1 MRRKYRPYVALGAGL
16 YLFIMWSA
24 FRWEHSQHLPD
35 GTIFDHIENERK
47 RKFVEDQKE
56 EQKKQLAT
64 RPTSGAELR
73 LNAAPAFIAVRYDAD
88 HIVFMVAT
96 DSESRFAQAS
106 HALQAR
112 APQKIAAPA
121 QASAHLAGLE
131 ELWETDAGTSPR
143 LPESVKDTVPGDEWT
158 LSVSADST
166 VPVTIARAVTA
177 PTGCSL
183 ALGFLAAVPETQKA
197 AFTASREEYF
207 VVRRVPVAAAESAF
221 ATPQAPLPSVAISAN
236 VPAAGPVH
244 VAELTDWKP
253 PAIFQNQI
261 TALLNQRMLQ
271 ELPRLDATLRANGS
285 VPEQNPEPWL
295 AGNVRARRREWLHR
309 DKKLAAGE
317 SQLDYDVRAFR
328 LTPDGAPRLFV
339 RARWKLDGAAAFLM
353 TAWFRTEP
361 GAEQLGAAQLGAA
374 QPGAAPKD
382 PQKASEPRLA
392 QHDSE
397 QHDLE
402 MLSSDTSWSSTLRE
416 GRPGESLG
424 DTLDFQTILNEFDDD
439 HDGWAELLVHS
450 TDGASAHFTLELYTD
465 LGLVPTKTSFQRDLV
480 SPESCVEQ
488 R

>member
-24 FRWEHSQHLPD
+24 FRWERSQHLPD

-56 EQKKQLAT
+56 DQKKQL
-64 RPTSGAELR
+64 ELR
-73 LNAAPAFIAVRYDAD
+73 SELATAESRLNTGPAFVAVRYDAD
-88 HIVFMVAT
+88 HVVFMVAT
-96 DSESRFAQAS
+96 DSESRFGQAS
-106 HALQAR
+106 HALQTQ
-112 APQKIAAPA
+112 APQKIAASA

-131 ELWETDAGTSPR
+131 ELWETDAGTSRR
-143 LPESVKDTVPGDEWT
+143 LPESVKDTAPGDEWT

-183 ALGFLAAVPETQKA
+183 ALGFLAAVPEQQQS
-197 AFTASREEYF
+197 AFAASREEYF
-207 VVRRVPVAAAESAF
+207 VVRRGPLAAAEAASPPAPAQSVAVPPPASAASSVPVAE
-221 ATPQAPLPSVAISAN
+221 LP
-236 VPAAGPVH
+236 
-244 VAELTDWKP
+244 DWKST
-253 PAIFQNQI
+253 ANFQNEI
-261 TALLNQRMLQ
+261 TELLNERLLQ

-285 VPEQNPEPWL
+285 VPEQNPDPWL

-309 DKKLAAGE
+309 DKRLAAGE
-317 SQLDYDVRAFR
+317 GQLDYDVRAFR

-353 TAWFRTEP
+353 TAWFRAEP
-361 GAEQLGAAQLGAA
+361 GAA
-374 QPGAAPKD
+374 QPGAAQEVAQKD
-382 PQKASEPRLA
+382 AQKASQPRSEPRD
-392 QHDSE
+392 HP
-397 QHDLE
+397 E
-402 MLSSDTSWSSTLRE
+402 MLSADTSWSSALRE
-416 GRPGESLG
+416 GRPGASLG

-450 TDGASAHFTLELYTD
+450 TDGSSAHFTLELYTD

>member
-1 MRRKYRPYVALGAGL
+1 MRRKYRPYAAVGVGL
-16 YLFIMWSA
+16 YLFVMWSA
-24 FRWEHSQHLPD
+24 FRWERSQHLPD

-47 RKFVEDQKE
+47 KKFVADQREDQKKD
-56 EQKKQLAT
+56 QKRQLEA
-64 RPTSGAELR
+64 RPSSDAESR
-73 LNAAPAFIAVRYDAD
+73 LNASPAFVTVRYDAD
-88 HIVFMVAT
+88 HVVFMVAT
-96 DSESRFAQAS
+96 DSESRFGQAS

-131 ELWETDAGTSPR
+131 ELWETDAETSR
-143 LPESVKDTVPGDEWT
+143 ILPKNVKDTLPGDEWT

-183 ALGFLAAVPETQKA
+183 ALGFLAAVPEKQQA
-197 AFTASREEYF
+197 AFAASQEEYF
-207 VVRRVPVAAAESAF
+207 VVRREPVAAAEAASA
-221 ATPQAPLPSVAISAN
+221 AGLTPSQSVPVA
-236 VPAAGPVH
+236 VPASTASSAH
-244 VAELTDWKP
+244 VAELADWKP
-253 PAIFQNQI
+253 TANFQAQI
-261 TALLNQRMLQ
+261 ATLLNQRMLQ

-285 VPEQNPEPWL
+285 VPEQNPDPWL

-309 DKKLAAGE
+309 DKKLVVGE
-317 SQLDYDVRAFR
+317 GQLDYDVRAFR

-353 TAWFRTEP
+353 TAWFR
-361 GAEQLGAAQLGAA
+361 ADVADAMDARA
-374 QPGAAPKD
+374 M
-382 PQKASEPRLA
+382 QKASEPR
-392 QHDSE
+392 SE
-397 QHDLE
+397 QHDRIE
-402 MLSSDTSWSSTLRE
+402 MLSSDSSWSSALRE

-424 DTLDFQTILNEFDDD
+424 DTLDFETILNEFDDD

-465 LGLVPTKTSFQRDLV
+465 LGLVPTKTSFQRELA

>member
-24 FRWEHSQHLPD
+24 FHWERSQHLPD

-47 RKFVEDQKE
+47 RKFVEDQKIE
-56 EQKKQLAT
+56 DQKKEQKKQLEARPELAT
-64 RPTSGAELR
+64 AESR
-73 LNAAPAFIAVRYDAD
+73 LNAGPAFIAVRYDAD
-88 HIVFMVAT
+88 HVVFMVAT
-96 DSESRFAQAS
+96 DSEARFGQAS
-106 HALQAR
+106 HALQTQS
-112 APQKIAAPA
+112 PQKIAAPA

-131 ELWETDAGTSPR
+131 ELWETDAETSR
-143 LPESVKDTVPGDEWT
+143 ILPKSVKDTVPGDEWT

-285 VPEQNPEPWL
+285 VPEQNPDPWL

-353 TAWFRTEP
+353 TAWFRAEP
-361 GAEQLGAAQLGAA
+361 GDGQGDAENDA
-374 QPGAAPKD
+374 
-382 PQKASEPRLA
+382 QKASEPR
-392 QHDSE
+392 SE
-397 QHDLE
+397 QHDRIE
-402 MLSSDTSWSSTLRE
+402 MLSSDSSWSSALRE

-424 DTLDFQTILNEFDDD
+424 DTLGFQTILNEFDDD

-450 TDGASAHFTLELYTD
+450 TDGKSAHFTLELYTD
-465 LGLVPTKTSFQRDLV
+465 LGLVPTKTNFQRDLV

>member
-24 FRWEHSQHLPD
+24 FRWERSQHLPD

-56 EQKKQLAT
+56 DQKKQLEA
-64 RPTSGAELR
+64 RPASNAESR
-73 LNAAPAFIAVRYDAD
+73 LNAGPAFVAVRYDAD
-88 HIVFMVAT
+88 HVVFMVAT
-96 DSESRFAQAS
+96 DSESRFGQAA
-106 HALQAR
+106 HALQTQ

-131 ELWETDAGTSPR
+131 ELWETDAGTSRR
-143 LPESVKDTVPGDEWT
+143 LPESVKDTVPGDEWS

-183 ALGFLAAVPETQKA
+183 ALGFLAAVPEKRHA
-197 AFTASREEYF
+197 AFAASPEEYF
-207 VVRRVPVAAAESAF
+207 VVRRAPMAAVDVASPLASSQSAAPTSAVAPV
-221 ATPQAPLPSVAISAN
+221 Q
-236 VPAAGPVH
+236 
-244 VAELTDWKP
+244 VAELVDWKP
-253 PAIFQNQI
+253 TANFQNQI
-261 TALLNQRMLQ
+261 TAQLNQRMLQ

-285 VPEQNPEPWL
+285 VPEQNPDPWL

-317 SQLDYDVRAFR
+317 GQLDYDVRAFR

-339 RARWKLDGAAAFLM
+339 RARWKLDAAAAFLM
-353 TAWFRTEP
+353 TAWFRP
-361 GAEQLGAAQLGAA
+361 DVADAAAGPDAR
-374 QPGAAPKD
+374 KSS
-382 PQKASEPRLA
+382 SEPR
-392 QHDSE
+392 SE
-397 QHDLE
+397 QRDRIEL
-402 MLSSDTSWSSTLRE
+402 LSADTSWSSALRE
-416 GRPGESLG
+416 GRPGDSLG
-424 DTLDFQTILNEFDDD
+424 DTLDFETILNEFDDD

-450 TDGASAHFTLELYTD
+450 TDGASAQFRLELYTD
-465 LGLVPTKTSFQRDLV
+465 LGLVPTKTSFQRELV

>member
-1 MRRKYRPYVALGAGL
+1 MRRKYRPYVALAAGL

-24 FRWEHSQHLPD
+24 FHWERSQHLPD

-56 EQKKQLAT
+56 DQKKQIEARSELAT
-64 RPTSGAELR
+64 AESR
-73 LNAAPAFIAVRYDAD
+73 LNAGPAFVAVRYDAD
-88 HIVFMVAT
+88 HVVFMVAT
-96 DSESRFAQAS
+96 DSESRFGQAS
-106 HALQAR
+106 HVLQTQS
-112 APQKIAAPA
+112 PQKVAAPA

-131 ELWETDAGTSPR
+131 ELWETDAGTSRR

-158 LSVSADST
+158 LSVSADSI

-183 ALGFLAAVPETQKA
+183 ALGFLAAVPEKQQA
-197 AFTASREEYF
+197 AFAASREEYF
-207 VVRRVPVAAAESAF
+207 VVRRVPVAAPEAGSA
-221 ATPQAPLPSVAISAN
+221 APVTPSQSVPVSAPASSASL
-236 VPAAGPVH
+236 VH
-244 VAELTDWKP
+244 VATLPDWKP
-253 PAIFQNQI
+253 PANFQNEI
-261 TALLNQRMLQ
+261 TELLNQRMLQ
-271 ELPRLDATLRANGS
+271 ELPRLDVTLRANGS
-285 VPEQNPEPWL
+285 VPEQNPDPWL

-309 DKKLAAGE
+309 DKRLAAGE
-317 SQLDYDVRAFR
+317 GQLDYDARAFR

-353 TAWFRTEP
+353 TAWFRANE
-361 GAEQLGAAQLGAA
+361 ANDVAARNA
-374 QPGAAPKD
+374 
-382 PQKASEPRLA
+382 QKASQARSE

-397 QHDLE
+397 QRDRLE
-402 MLSSDTSWSSTLRE
+402 MLSSDTSWSSALRE

-450 TDGASAHFTLELYTD
+450 TDGASARFTLELYTD
-465 LGLVPTKTSFQRDLV
+465 LGLVPTKTSFQREMA

>member
-1 MRRKYRPYVALGAGL
+1 MRRKYRPYVAIAVGL
-16 YLFIMWSA
+16 YLLIMWSA
-24 FRWEHSQHLPD
+24 FRWEGRQHLPD
-35 GTIFDHIENERK
+35 GSIFDHIENERK
-47 RKFVEDQKE
+47 RKFVEDQKRD
-56 EQKKQLAT
+56 QKKQMEA
-64 RPTSGAELR
+64 RPTSDAELR
-73 LNAAPAFIAVRYDAD
+73 LNAGPAFVAVRYDAD
-88 HIVFMVAT
+88 HVVFMVAT
-96 DSESRFAQAS
+96 DSESRFAQAA
-106 HALQAR
+106 HALQTG

-121 QASAHLAGLE
+121 QASAHLAGLD
-131 ELWETDAGTSPR
+131 ELWETDAGTSGL
-143 LPESVKDTVPGDEWT
+143 LPESVKNTVPGDEWT

-183 ALGFLAAVPETQKA
+183 ALGFLAAVPEKQQA
-197 AFTASREEYF
+197 AFAASSEEYF
-207 VVRRVPVAAAESAF
+207 VVRREPVAAAEAASAS
-221 ATPQAPLPSVAISAN
+221 PQPPAQSVPVA
-236 VPAAGPVH
+236 VPASADSSVH
-244 VAELTDWKP
+244 IAELTDWKP
-253 PAIFQNQI
+253 SANFQNEI

-285 VPEQNPEPWL
+285 VPEQNPDPWL

-317 SQLDYDVRAFR
+317 GQLDYDVRAFR

-353 TAWFRTEP
+353 TAWFRAQP
-361 GAEQLGAAQLGAA
+361 GDA
-374 QPGAAPKD
+374 QPGAQKD
-382 PQKASEPRLA
+382 AQKASAPRF
-392 QHDSE
+392 E

-402 MLSSDTSWSSTLRE
+402 MLSSDTTWSSTLRE
-416 GRPGESLG
+416 GRPAASLG
-424 DTLDFQTILNEFDDD
+424 DTLDFETILNEFDDD